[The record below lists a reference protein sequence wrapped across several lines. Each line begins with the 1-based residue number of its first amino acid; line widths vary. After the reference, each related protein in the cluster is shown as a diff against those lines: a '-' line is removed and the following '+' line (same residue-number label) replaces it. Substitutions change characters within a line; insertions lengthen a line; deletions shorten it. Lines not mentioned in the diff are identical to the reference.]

1 MSKDSSI
8 VFKNMVKI
16 FNFFGRMTLFL
27 FEIIDVR
34 IITLQII

>member
-1 MSKDSSI
+1 MSKGFSI

-16 FNFFGRMTLFL
+16 FNFFGRRTLFL

-34 IITLQII
+34 IITL